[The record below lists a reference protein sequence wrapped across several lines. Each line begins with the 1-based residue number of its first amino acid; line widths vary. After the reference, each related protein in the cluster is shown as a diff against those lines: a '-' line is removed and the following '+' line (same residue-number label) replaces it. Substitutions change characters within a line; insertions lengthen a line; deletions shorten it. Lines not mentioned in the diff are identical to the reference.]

1 LLSEDQNKSLINAVD
16 RNTAA
21 TRAVAIYLLGSIPW
35 VLAGSLAILFG
46 TITGDAGII
55 FMLLGAGLILFGVIT
70 TMIRAFK
77 ELAFSDFK
85 PL

>member
-1 LLSEDQNKSLINAVD
+1 M
-16 RNTAA
+16 
-21 TRAVAIYLLGSIPW
+21 
-35 VLAGSLAILFG
+35 LAGALAILFG

-70 TMIRAFK
+70 TMIKAFK

>member
-1 LLSEDQNKSLINAVD
+1 MLSEDQNKSLINAVD

-21 TRAVAIYLLGSIPW
+21 TRAIAIFLLGSIPW
-35 VLAGSLAILFG
+35 VIAGSLAILFG

-55 FMLLGAGLILFGVIT
+55 FMLMGAGLILWGVIA

-77 ELAFSDFK
+77 ELAFSDVK